1 MKLTQLAARD
11 QAATNRLVAAAETL
25 AELQGL
31 DPAVLE
37 RVKTQRGEP
46 PVRMMLQREAV
57 ADLAEA
63 LVPVIK
69 DQMEKIHA
77 LEQAVADLAAD
88 LIEQNPSEGDSDAGD
103 DKKLAKKRT
112 KRSQKRSE
120 SA

>member
-11 QAATNRLVAAAETL
+11 QEATNRLVAAAEKL

-69 DQMEKIHA
+69 NQMETIHA
-77 LEQAVADLAAD
+77 LEKAVADMAAD
-88 LIEQNPSEGDSDAGD
+88 LIDQNPPGSESNEGDDETPP
-103 DKKLAKKRT
+103 KKRT